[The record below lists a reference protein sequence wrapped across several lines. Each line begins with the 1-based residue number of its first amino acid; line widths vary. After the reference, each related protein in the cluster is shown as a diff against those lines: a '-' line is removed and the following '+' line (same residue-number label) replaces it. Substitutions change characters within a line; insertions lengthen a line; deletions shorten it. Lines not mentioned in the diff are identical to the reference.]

1 MRTQILCD
9 SIPNI
14 EYGEEKKEKKF
25 IKHRSQLS
33 GYVFCGECGRKMM
46 EKPIHSGTKHE
57 QRIWYCFDD
66 SHLKV
71 KIKQNDVLSCL
82 LENLNKELIKIIP
95 KAKDI
100 LEDYKSEGA
109 KGDDD
114 RDMVKKVLDRMENL
128 SAMLPLEELPLG
140 VSTALMEK
148 VTLKKSAAPVDTDAA
163 DSDVSCSSSDRY
175 PSQGTVH
182 CR

>member
-57 QRIWYCFDD
+57 QRIWYCFDE

-95 KAKDI
+95 KAKKM
-100 LEDYKSEGA
+100 LADYNSEG
-109 KGDDD
+109 
-114 RDMVKKVLDRMENL
+114 VKDETERNIERKVLARMEKL
-128 SAMLPLEELPLG
+128 SYMLLLEQLPLG
-140 VSTALMEK
+140 LCTALIEK
-148 VTLKKSAAPVDTDAA
+148 ITLKKKAVSDNTDTT
-163 DSDVSCSSSDRY
+163 DSDINNNC
-175 PSQGTVH
+175 
-182 CR
+182 